1 MRNWS
6 AVYLSAI
13 STVLCCLSPLVI
25 CAEQIPPPPLIK
37 GGKEISADQLLQA
50 GDRQYQLGQIDT
62 AIATWKQS
70 QAAYQQVNNRQGETT
85 ALANLGMAYVTGERY
100 RDAIEVLESVLP
112 IARSLNDQSGEARA
126 LGNLGIAYKMLGNY
140 GQAIQTHRQAGKLMR
155 QLGDRPGLGQVLLNL
170 GNAFEAVGDYD
181 SAAIAYQQSFKLA
194 EESRDRTGTA
204 ISLGNLG
211 AVYANQG
218 KDEAAIATF
227 QKSLDLHR
235 AIKNPAGEASTLIN
249 LGSTSHS
256 LGKRDDAIR
265 YYQQSLAIAQQLNNR
280 RLAGEALGSL
290 GLAYD
295 DLKDFPKAIAH
306 HRQSLEIGR
315 SLNDPEA
322 TGTALNNLAHA
333 LFGAGKLAEAEATLR
348 TAVTQLDALRP
359 GLSDLYRVSIFDT
372 QVHTYS
378 LLQQVLIAAKKYEAA
393 LEIAEQG
400 RARAFVELL
409 ARKQGKGH
417 REQGIGKRG
426 QAVEKTLPSE
436 LKTQNSK
443 PKTPNSELKTQ
454 NSKLKTQNSPPSP
467 LAPPFTIAQIKAVAR
482 QQKAVLVEY
491 AIVPDDDFKF
501 RGKQRARE
509 SELLVWVVQPSGQ
522 VDFRRVDLKPLW
534 QQDLSLA
541 KLVSASRQC
550 LYPAANCNQLLNAP
564 PNAPPK
570 KSSEQIEAIL
580 VPKGSANA
588 ANAANAPRR
597 SRNPAMQKLHQLLIS
612 PIADLLPKKSD
623 TRIVFIPQESL
634 FLVPFPALQT
644 ADGTYLIEQHTLLT
658 APAIQVLDLTR
669 KQRLAQQ
676 KGQTKGRSLIVGNP
690 TMPVV
695 GTEALSPLPS
705 SEQEAQQIAELL
717 KTKALIGNQA
727 TERQIV
733 QELPQAQRVH
743 LATHGLLEYGQDL
756 GDVGIPGAIALASDS
771 NNDGLLTSS
780 EILDLR
786 LKADLVV
793 LSACDTGRGRI
804 TGDGVVGLS
813 RAFISA
819 GAPSVVVSLWA
830 VPDASTAQLM
840 VAFYQAL
847 QQQPDKA
854 RALRQAMLETMKTY
868 PRPLDWAAFTLIGEA
883 E

>member
-1 MRNWS
+1 MNLFR
-6 AVYLSAI
+6 VGLGAI
-13 STVLCCLSPLVI
+13 ATVLIITSPTI
-25 CAEQIPPPPLIK
+25 IYA
-37 GGKEISADQLLQA
+37 EISQPFNQVDKGISAEQLLQA
-50 GDRQYQLGQIDT
+50 GDRYYQAGQVES
-62 AIATWKQS
+62 AIATWKQAQS
-70 QAAYQQVNNRQGETT
+70 VYRQVKNRPGAAT

-100 RDAIEVLESVLP
+100 RDAVEALETFLL
-112 IARSLNDQSGEARA
+112 IARSLNDQPGEARA

-140 GQAIQTHRQAGKLMR
+140 ASAIQAHRQAGKLMR

-170 GNAFEAVGDYD
+170 GNAFKAVGDYD
-181 SAAIAYQQSFKLA
+181 SAAIAYQQSLKLA
-194 EESRDRTGTA
+194 EESGDRTGTA
-204 ISLGNLG
+204 IALSNLG

-227 QKSLDLHR
+227 QKSLAIHR
-235 AIKNPAGEASTLIN
+235 AIKNRAGEASTLIN
-249 LGSTSHS
+249 LGSTQHS
-256 LGKRDDAIR
+256 LGKRDDAIG

-280 RLAGEALGSL
+280 HLAGEALGSL
-290 GLAYD
+290 GLAYE

-306 HRQSLEIGR
+306 HRQSLKIGR
-315 SLNDPEA
+315 SLNDPAA

-333 LFGAGKLAEAEATLR
+333 LFGAGKLTEAEATLR

-393 LEIAEQG
+393 LEVAEQG

-409 ARKQGKGH
+409 ARRQAKGKEGER
-417 REQGIGKRG
+417 REARGIHP
-426 QAVEKTLPSE
+426 TLI
-436 LKTQNSK
+436 
-443 PKTPNSELKTQ
+443 TQ
-454 NSKLKTQNSPPSP
+454 NSKLKTQNSFSS
-467 LAPPFTIAQIKAVAR
+467 PFTIAKIKAVAR
-482 QQKAVLVEY
+482 QQNATLVEY

-509 SELLVWVVQPSGQ
+509 SELLIWVVNPSGQ
-522 VDFRRVDLKPLW
+522 VAFRRVDLKPLW
-534 QQDLSLA
+534 SQNLSLTQ
-541 KLVSASRQC
+541 LVSISRQC
-550 LYPAANCNQLLNAP
+550 LYPTANCNRLLNITQKTP
-564 PNAPPK
+564 
-570 KSSEQIEAIL
+570 SEQTGAIL
-580 VPKGSANA
+580 VPRGS

-597 SRNPAMQKLHQLLIS
+597 SRNPAMQRLHQLLIQ
-612 PIADLLPKKSD
+612 PIADLLP
-623 TRIVFIPQESL
+623 TNPNARIVFIPQESL

-644 ADGTYLIEQHTLLT
+644 ADGTYLIEQHTLIT
-658 APAIQVLDLTR
+658 APAIQILDLTR

-676 KGQTKGRSLIVGNP
+676 KDQTISRSLIVGNP
-690 TMPVV
+690 TMPIV

-705 SEQEAQQIAELL
+705 SEEEAQQIAGLL
-717 KTKALIGNQA
+717 KTKALIGSQA

-733 QELPQAQRVH
+733 QELPQAKRVH

-756 GDVGIPGAIALASDS
+756 GDVGIPGAIALAPSQGRLTLASDPG
-771 NNDGLLTSS
+771 NDGLLTSN

-819 GAPSVVVSLWA
+819 GVSSVVVSLWA
-830 VPDASTAQLM
+830 VSDASTANLM
-840 VAFYQAL
+840 VSFYQAL
-847 QQQPDKA
+847 QRQPDKA
-854 RALRQAMLETMKTY
+854 KALRQAMLETMKTY

>member
-1 MRNWS
+1 MRHWYS
-6 AVYLSAI
+6 IGMDAIAVGLCTI
-13 STVLCCLSPLVI
+13 SPTGI
-25 CAEQIPPPPLIK
+25 CAETIPPIPLNR
-37 GGKEISADQLLQA
+37 GAEISADQLLQA
-50 GDRQYQLGQIDT
+50 GDRQYKAGQIDT
-62 AIATWKQS
+62 AIATWKQAQS
-70 QAAYQQVNNRQGETT
+70 AYRQVKNQPGEAI
-85 ALANLGMAYVTGERY
+85 ALANLGMAYVAGERY
-100 RDAIEVLESVLP
+100 RDAIDVLEVVLP
-112 IARSLNDQSGEARA
+112 IVRSLNDQPGEARA
-126 LGNLGIAYKMLGNY
+126 LGNLGIAQKMLGNY

-181 SAAIAYQQSFKLA
+181 SAAIAYQQSLKLA

-204 ISLGNLG
+204 IALGNLG

-227 QKSLDLHR
+227 QKSLEIHR
-235 AIKNPAGEASTLIN
+235 AIKNLAGSASTLIN

-290 GLAYD
+290 GLIYD
-295 DLKDFPKAIAH
+295 DLKDFPNAIAY

-333 LFGAGKLAEAEATLR
+333 LFGAGNLTEAEATLR

-378 LLQQVLIAAKKYEAA
+378 LLQQVLVAAKKYEAA
-393 LEIAEQG
+393 LEVAEQG

-409 ARKQGKGH
+409 AKK
-417 REQGIGKRG
+417 QGIGNRDQG
-426 QAVEKTLPSE
+426 RTQVEP
-436 LKTQNSK
+436 LKTQS
-443 PKTPNSELKTQ
+443 SSLKTI
-454 NSKLKTQNSPPSP
+454 TPRPSP
-467 LAPPFTIAQIKAVAR
+467 LASPFTIAQIKAVAR
-482 QQKAVLVEY
+482 QQNVTLVEY

-501 RGKQRARE
+501 RGKQRTRE
-509 SELLVWVVQPSGQ
+509 SELLIWVVQPSGQ
-522 VDFRRVDLKPLW
+522 VAFRRVDLKPLW
-534 QQDLSLA
+534 QQDLSLT
-541 KLVSASRQC
+541 KLVSVSRQC
-550 LYPAANCNQLLNAP
+550 LYPAAKCSQLLTATQ
-564 PNAPPK
+564 K
-570 KSSEQIEAIL
+570 TLLQTVEAD
-580 VPKGSANA
+580 G
-588 ANAANAPRR
+588 NAPRR
-597 SRNPAMQKLHQLLIS
+597 SRNPAMQRLHQLLIQ
-612 PIADLLPKKSD
+612 PIADLLPKNSD
-623 TRIVFIPQESL
+623 ARIVFIPQESL

-644 ADGTYLIEQHTLLT
+644 ADSTYLIEQHTLLT
-658 APAIQVLDLTR
+658 APAIQVLDLTH

-676 KGQTKGRSLIVGNP
+676 NGQIKGRSLIVGNP
-690 TMPVV
+690 TMPIV
-695 GTEALSPLPS
+695 GTEALLPLPS
-705 SEQEAQQIAELL
+705 SEKEAQQIAGLL

-727 TERQIV
+727 TERQVV
-733 QELPQAQRVH
+733 QELPQARWVH

-756 GDVGIPGAIALASDS
+756 GDVGIPGAIALAPSPDKLALAPDP
-771 NNDGLLTSS
+771 NADGLLTSS
-780 EILDLR
+780 EIVDLR

-819 GAPSVVVSLWA
+819 GVPSVVVSLWA
-830 VPDASTAQLM
+830 VSDASTAQLM

-847 QQQPDKA
+847 QQQPSKA
-854 RALRQAMLETMKTY
+854 KALRQAMIETMKTY
-868 PRPLDWAAFTLIGEA
+868 PRPLDWAAFTLIGESD
-883 E
+883 

>member
-1 MRNWS
+1 MNHFQ
-6 AVYLSAI
+6 AGFGAI
-13 STVLCCLSPLVI
+13 ATVLLNVSPAI
-25 CAEQIPPPPLIK
+25 IYAQIPSIPLIQE
-37 GGKEISADQLLQA
+37 GKEISAEQLLQA
-50 GDRQYQLGQIDT
+50 GDRYYQSGQIES
-62 AIATWKQS
+62 AIATWKQAQFAYR
-70 QAAYQQVNNRQGETT
+70 QAQNRQGEAT

-100 RDAIEVLESVLP
+100 RKAVETLETFLP
-112 IARSLNDQSGEARA
+112 IARSLNDQAGEARA

-140 GQAIQTHRQAGKLMR
+140 VLAIQAHRQAGKLMR

-170 GNAFEAVGDYD
+170 GNVFEAVGDYD
-181 SAAIAYQQSFKLA
+181 SAAIAYQQSLKLA
-194 EESRDRTGTA
+194 EESGDRSGTA
-204 ISLGNLG
+204 IALSNLG

-227 QKSLDLHR
+227 QKSLEIHR
-235 AIKNPAGEASTLIN
+235 AIKNRAGEASTLIN
-249 LGSTSHS
+249 LGSTQHS
-256 LGKRDDAIR
+256 LGKRDDAIH

-280 RLAGEALGSL
+280 HLVGEALGSL
-290 GLAYD
+290 GLAYE

-315 SLNDPEA
+315 SLNDPAA

-333 LFGAGKLAEAEATLR
+333 LFGAGNLTEAESTLR
-348 TAVTQLDALRP
+348 LAVTQLDALRP
-359 GLSDLYRVSIFDT
+359 ELSDLYQVSIFDT

-393 LEIAEQG
+393 LEVAEQG

-409 ARKQGKGH
+409 ARRQAKGKEGER
-417 REQGIGKRG
+417 REARGIHP
-426 QAVEKTLPSE
+426 TLI
-436 LKTQNSK
+436 
-443 PKTPNSELKTQ
+443 TQ
-454 NSKLKTQNSPPSP
+454 NSKLKTQNSPS
-467 LAPPFTIAQIKAVAR
+467 APFTIAKIKAVAR
-482 QQKAVLVEY
+482 QQNATLVEY

-509 SELLVWVVQPSGQ
+509 SELLIWVVQPSGQ
-522 VDFRRVDLKPLW
+522 VAFRRVDLKPLW

-550 LYPAANCNQLLNAP
+550 LYPAANCSQLLTPAQKTLP
-564 PNAPPK
+564 
-570 KSSEQIEAIL
+570 SL
-580 VPKGSANA
+580 VKGTAH
-588 ANAANAPRR
+588 APRR
-597 SRNPAMQKLHQLLIS
+597 PKNPAMQRLHQLLIQ
-612 PIADLLPKKSD
+612 PIADLLPKETD
-623 TRIVFIPQESL
+623 ARIVFIPQESL

-658 APAIQVLDLTR
+658 APAIQILDLTR
-669 KQRLAQQ
+669 KQRLAQ
-676 KGQTKGRSLIVGNP
+676 KTDQTMQRSLIVGNP
-690 TMPVV
+690 TMPRI
-695 GTEALSPLPS
+695 GAETLPPLPS
-705 SEQEAQQIAELL
+705 SEKEAQQIAELL

-733 QELPQAQRVH
+733 QELPQAQWVH
-743 LATHGLLEYGQDL
+743 LATHGLLDYGQEL
-756 GDVGIPGAIALASDS
+756 GDVGIPGALAFAPSQGKLDGSADSD
-771 NNDGLLTSS
+771 NDGLLTSS

-819 GAPSVVVSLWA
+819 GVSSVVVSLWA
-830 VPDASTAQLM
+830 VSDASTANLM

-847 QQQPDKA
+847 QRQPDKA
-854 RALRQAMLETMKTY
+854 KALRQAMLENMISH

>member
-1 MRNWS
+1 MNLFR
-6 AVYLSAI
+6 VGLGAI
-13 STVLCCLSPLVI
+13 ATVLIITSPTI
-25 CAEQIPPPPLIK
+25 IYAEISQPFNQVD
-37 GGKEISADQLLQA
+37 KEISAEQLLQA
-50 GDRQYQLGQIDT
+50 GDRYYQAGQVES
-62 AIATWKQS
+62 AIATWKQAQS
-70 QAAYQQVNNRQGETT
+70 AYRQVQNRQGEAT

-100 RDAIEVLESVLP
+100 RDAVEALETFLL
-112 IARSLNDQSGEARA
+112 IARSLNDQAGEARA

-140 GQAIQTHRQAGKLMR
+140 ASAIQAHRRAGKLMR

-170 GNAFEAVGDYD
+170 GNAFKAVGDYD
-181 SAAIAYQQSFKLA
+181 SAAIAYQQSLKLA
-194 EESRDRTGTA
+194 EESGDRTGTA
-204 ISLGNLG
+204 IALSNLG

-227 QKSLDLHR
+227 QKSLAIHR
-235 AIKNPAGEASTLIN
+235 AIKNRAGEASTLIN
-249 LGSTSHS
+249 LGSTQHS
-256 LGKRDDAIR
+256 LGKRDDAIG

-280 RLAGEALGSL
+280 HLAGEALGSL
-290 GLAYD
+290 GLAYE

-306 HRQSLEIGR
+306 HRQSLKIGR
-315 SLNDPEA
+315 SLNDPAA

-333 LFGAGKLAEAEATLR
+333 LFGAGKLTEAEATLR

-393 LEIAEQG
+393 LEVAEQG

-409 ARKQGKGH
+409 ARRQAKGKEGER
-417 REQGIGKRG
+417 REARGIHP
-426 QAVEKTLPSE
+426 TLI
-436 LKTQNSK
+436 
-443 PKTPNSELKTQ
+443 TQ
-454 NSKLKTQNSPPSP
+454 NSKLKTQNSFSS
-467 LAPPFTIAQIKAVAR
+467 PFTIAKIKAVAR
-482 QQKAVLVEY
+482 QQNATLVEY

-509 SELLVWVVQPSGQ
+509 SELLIWVVNPSGQ
-522 VDFRRVDLKPLW
+522 VAFRRVDLKPLW
-534 QQDLSLA
+534 SQNLSLTQ
-541 KLVSASRQC
+541 LVSISRQC
-550 LYPAANCNQLLNAP
+550 LYPTANCNRLLNITQKTP
-564 PNAPPK
+564 
-570 KSSEQIEAIL
+570 SEQTGAIL
-580 VPKGSANA
+580 VPRGS

-597 SRNPAMQKLHQLLIS
+597 SRNPAMQRLHQLLIQ
-612 PIADLLPKKSD
+612 PIADLLP
-623 TRIVFIPQESL
+623 TNPNARIVFIPQESL

-644 ADGTYLIEQHTLLT
+644 ADGTYLIEQHTLIT
-658 APAIQVLDLTR
+658 APAIQILDLTR

-676 KGQTKGRSLIVGNP
+676 KDQTISRSLIVGNP
-690 TMPVV
+690 TMPIV

-705 SEQEAQQIAELL
+705 SEEEAQQIAGLL
-717 KTKALIGNQA
+717 KTKALIGSQA

-733 QELPQAQRVH
+733 QELPQAKRVH

-756 GDVGIPGAIALASDS
+756 GDVGIPGAIALAPSQGRLTLASDPG
-771 NNDGLLTSS
+771 NDGLLTSN

-819 GAPSVVVSLWA
+819 GVSSVVVSLWA
-830 VPDASTAQLM
+830 VSDASTANLM
-840 VAFYQAL
+840 VSFYQAL
-847 QQQPDKA
+847 QRQPDKA
-854 RALRQAMLETMKTY
+854 KALRQAMLETMKTY

>member
-1 MRNWS
+1 MNLFR
-6 AVYLSAI
+6 VGLGAI
-13 STVLCCLSPLVI
+13 ATVLLTISPAI
-25 CAEQIPPPPLIK
+25 IYAQIPSIPLIQE
-37 GGKEISADQLLQA
+37 GKEISAEQLLQA
-50 GDRQYQLGQIDT
+50 GDRYYQSGQIES
-62 AIATWKQS
+62 AIATWKQAQFAYR
-70 QAAYQQVNNRQGETT
+70 QAQNRQGEAT

-100 RDAIEVLESVLP
+100 RKAVETLETFLP
-112 IARSLNDQSGEARA
+112 IARSLNDQAGEARA

-140 GQAIQTHRQAGKLMR
+140 VLAIQAHRQAGKLMR

-170 GNAFEAVGDYD
+170 GNVFEAVGDYD
-181 SAAIAYQQSFKLA
+181 SAAIAYQQSLKLA

-204 ISLGNLG
+204 IALSNLG

-227 QKSLDLHR
+227 QKSLAIHR
-235 AIKNPAGEASTLIN
+235 AIKNRAGEASTLIN
-249 LGSTSHS
+249 LGSTQHS
-256 LGKRDDAIR
+256 LGKRDDAIG

-280 RLAGEALGSL
+280 HLAGEALGSL
-290 GLAYD
+290 GLAYE

-306 HRQSLEIGR
+306 HRQSLKIGR
-315 SLNDPEA
+315 SLNDPAA

-333 LFGAGKLAEAEATLR
+333 LFGAGKLTEAEATLR

-393 LEIAEQG
+393 LEVAEQG

-409 ARKQGKGH
+409 ARRQAKGKEGER
-417 REQGIGKRG
+417 REARGIHP
-426 QAVEKTLPSE
+426 TLI
-436 LKTQNSK
+436 
-443 PKTPNSELKTQ
+443 TQ
-454 NSKLKTQNSPPSP
+454 NSKLKTQNSFSS
-467 LAPPFTIAQIKAVAR
+467 PFTIAKIKAVAR
-482 QQKAVLVEY
+482 QQNATLVEY

-509 SELLVWVVQPSGQ
+509 SELLIWVVNPSGQ
-522 VDFRRVDLKPLW
+522 VAFRRVDLKPLW
-534 QQDLSLA
+534 SQNLSLTQ
-541 KLVSASRQC
+541 LVSISRQC
-550 LYPAANCNQLLNAP
+550 LYPTANCNRLLNITQKTP
-564 PNAPPK
+564 
-570 KSSEQIEAIL
+570 SEQTGAIL
-580 VPKGSANA
+580 VPRGS

-597 SRNPAMQKLHQLLIS
+597 SRNPAMQRLHQLLIQ
-612 PIADLLPKKSD
+612 PIADLLP
-623 TRIVFIPQESL
+623 TNPNARIVFIPQESL

-644 ADGTYLIEQHTLLT
+644 ADGTYLIEQHTLIT
-658 APAIQVLDLTR
+658 APAIQILDLTR

-676 KGQTKGRSLIVGNP
+676 KDQTISRSLIVGNP
-690 TMPVV
+690 TMPIV

-705 SEQEAQQIAELL
+705 SEEEAQQIAGLL
-717 KTKALIGNQA
+717 KTKALIGSQA

-733 QELPQAQRVH
+733 QELPQAKRVH

-756 GDVGIPGAIALASDS
+756 GDVGIPGAIALAPSQGRLTLASDPG
-771 NNDGLLTSS
+771 NDGLLTSN

-819 GAPSVVVSLWA
+819 GVSSVVVSLWA
-830 VPDASTAQLM
+830 VSDASTANLM
-840 VAFYQAL
+840 VSFYQAL
-847 QQQPDKA
+847 QRQPDKA
-854 RALRQAMLETMKTY
+854 KALRQAMLETMKTY

>member
-1 MRNWS
+1 MNRFQ
-6 AVYLSAI
+6 AGLGAI
-13 STVLCCLSPLVI
+13 PVGIVARIATVLLTISPAIV
-25 CAEQIPPPPLIK
+25 CADIPPSLNK
-37 GGKEISADQLLQA
+37 GDKMSAEQLLQA
-50 GDRQYQLGQIDT
+50 GDRHYQLGQIDT
-62 AIATWKQS
+62 AIATWKQAQS
-70 QAAYQQVNNRQGETT
+70 AYQQVKNRQGEAT

-100 RDAIEVLESVLP
+100 QDAIEVLEVVLS
-112 IARSLNDQSGEARA
+112 IARSLNDQPGEARA

-140 GQAIQTHRQAGKLMR
+140 AQAIQTHRQAGKLMR

-181 SAAIAYQQSFKLA
+181 SAAIAYQQSLKLA
-194 EESRDRTGTA
+194 EEARDRPGTA
-204 ISLGNLG
+204 IALGNLG

-227 QKSLDLHR
+227 QKSLEIHR
-235 AIKNPAGEASTLIN
+235 ATKNLVGEASTLIN
-249 LGSTSHS
+249 LGSTQHS
-256 LGKRDDAIR
+256 LGKRDEAIR
-265 YYQQSLAIAQQLNNR
+265 YYQQSLAIAQPLNNR

-409 ARKQGKGH
+409 AKKQGTGNSGQEA
-417 REQGIGKRG
+417 RGKRQEG
-426 QAVEKTLPSE
+426 KKQY
-436 LKTQNSK
+436 
-443 PKTPNSELKTQ
+443 
-454 NSKLKTQNSPPSP
+454 PPTRHSP
-467 LAPPFTIAQIKAVAR
+467 LATPFTITQIKTVAR

-509 SELLVWVVQPSGQ
+509 SELLIWVVQPSGQ
-522 VDFRRVDLKPLW
+522 VDFRRVDLKALW
-534 QQDLSLA
+534 QQDLSLT

-550 LYPAANCNQLLNAP
+550 LYLAANCNQLLNV
-564 PNAPPK
+564 PPK
-570 KSSEQIEAIL
+570 KISEQAVL
-580 VPKGSANA
+580 VPRDS

-597 SRNPAMQKLHQLLIS
+597 SRNPAMRKLHQLLIQ

-623 TRIVFIPQESL
+623 TQIVFIPQESL

-658 APAIQVLDLTR
+658 APAIQVLDFTH

-676 KGQTKGRSLIVGNP
+676 KSQTKGRSLIVGNP
-690 TMPVV
+690 TMPIV
-695 GTEALSPLPS
+695 GTEPLSPLPS
-705 SEQEAQQIAELL
+705 SEEEAQQIAGLL

-733 QELPQAQRVH
+733 QELPQAKWVH

-756 GDVGIPGAIALASDS
+756 GDVGIPGALALAPSQGRLALAADP

-819 GAPSVVVSLWA
+819 GVSSVVVSLWA
-830 VPDASTAQLM
+830 VSDASTAELM

-847 QQQPDKA
+847 QHQPNKA
-854 RALRQAMLETMKTY
+854 KALRQAMLETMEIY